1 MMRTKLLP
9 LAVALALG
17 ACSFIPEY
25 QRPAAPVP
33 DAWPALQPAAAL
45 GDSGRVPTKLEWRE
59 YFPDPRLQAL
69 IAAAL
74 EHNRDLRIAL
84 ARVEEARA
92 QAGIARAD
100 RFPQIDLAAQ
110 RAASLTPADL
120 SATNRQLNAQ
130 RYDVNLGVS
139 AFELDFWG
147 RVKSLDDAARANF
160 LASDYAQQSFRLALV
175 ADVASA
181 YFSAIELQERV
192 ALAAATFASRAESRR
207 LIAARRDLGVAG
219 DLDVLVADAAMQST
233 RAELA
238 NLTRQSAAA
247 DNALRLLVGS
257 SPTLP
262 LGKMLEQQGLVA
274 NVPVGL
280 PAEVL
285 LRRPDVLA
293 AEQRLL
299 AANANIGAARAAFL
313 PRILL
318 TAALG
323 TASRSLSGLFD
334 AGSGAWSFAPVLRYP
349 LFDGGRSAGNSDI
362 AEARKT
368 VAVADY
374 EKTLQQGFREI
385 ADLLAAREQYA
396 EQLAAQ
402 EAATKAQ
409 GERQRIVEARHNA
422 GLSSYLELLD
432 AQRDYFAAQQS
443 ALATRQP
450 AGVLHG
456 GVSMVLAETL
466 VSWAAAF
473 VVDPA
478 KFHCVGQEINAN
490 HIRAAA
496 EGWVYGIRPAAAHR
510 AQQPGL
516 GSEDQRRGRQA
527 GLRFARDHG
536 GTRHADAL
544 PGLAARSVYS
554 GRLTVSAP
562 RTWPSL

>member
-1 MMRTKLLP
+1 MSKRLLSMVSAM
-9 LAVALALG
+9 AVAAG
-17 ACSFIPEY
+17 CSMTPDYE
-25 QRPAAPVP
+25 RPAAPVP
-33 DAWPALQPAAAL
+33 DAWPALQSATAL
-45 GDSGRVPTKLEWRE
+45 GDSGRAPTVREWRE

-69 IAAAL
+69 IATAL
-74 EHNRDLRIAL
+74 EHNRDLRIAV

-92 QAGIARAD
+92 QAGLARAD
-100 RFPQIDLAAQ
+100 RLPQIDLAAQ

-120 SATNRQLNAQ
+120 SATNRQLNTQ

-147 RVKSLDDAARANF
+147 RVKSLDEAARANF
-160 LASDYAQQSFRLALV
+160 LASEYAQKSFRLALV

-192 ALAAATFASRAESRR
+192 ALAAATLASRGESRR
-207 LIAARRDLGVAG
+207 LIAARRDVGLAG
-219 DLDVLVADAAMQST
+219 DLDVLAAEAATQTT

-238 NLTRQSAAA
+238 NLTRQAAA
-247 DNALRLLVGS
+247 AENALRLLVGS

-262 LGKMLEQQGLVA
+262 SGRMLEQQDLLA
-274 NVPVGL
+274 QVPVGL

-293 AEQRLL
+293 AEQRLQ
-299 AANANIGAARAAFL
+299 AANANVGAARAAFL

-334 AGSGAWSFAPVLRYP
+334 AGSGAWSFTPVLRYP

-362 AEARKT
+362 AEARKS

-374 EKTLQQGFREI
+374 EKALQQGFREI

-402 EAATKAQ
+402 EAAMKAQ

-443 ALATRQP
+443 ALAIRRLQ
-450 AGVLHG
+450 
-456 GVSMVLAETL
+456 LANTASL
-466 VSWAAAF
+466 Y
-473 VVDPA
+473 
-478 KFHCVGQEINAN
+478 K
-490 HIRAAA
+490 
-496 EGWVYGIRPAAAHR
+496 
-510 AQQPGL
+510 
-516 GSEDQRRGRQA
+516 
-527 GLRFARDHG
+527 
-536 GTRHADAL
+536 AL
-544 PGLAARSVYS
+544 ALY
-554 GRLTVSAP
+554 
-562 RTWPSL
+562 

>member
-362 AEARKT
+362 AEARKM

-402 EAATKAQ
+402 DAATKAQ

-443 ALATRQP
+443 ALA
-450 AGVLHG
+450 
-456 GVSMVLAETL
+456 
-466 VSWAAAF
+466 
-473 VVDPA
+473 
-478 KFHCVGQEINAN
+478 
-490 HIRAAA
+490 IR
-496 EGWVYGIRPAAAHR
+496 R
-510 AQQPGL
+510 
-516 GSEDQRRGRQA
+516 
-527 GLRFARDHG
+527 
-536 GTRHADAL
+536 
-544 PGLAARSVYS
+544 LAARQHRQPVQ
-554 GRLTVSAP
+554 GAGPVLRPRLTAAA
-562 RTWPSL
+562 

>member
-1 MMRTKLLP
+1 MSKRLLSMVS
-9 LAVALALG
+9 AMALAAG
-17 ACSFIPEY
+17 CSMTPDYE
-25 QRPAAPVP
+25 RPVAPVP
-33 DAWPALQPAAAL
+33 DAWPALQSATAL
-45 GDSGRVPTKLEWRE
+45 GDSGRAPTKLEWRE

-74 EHNRDLRIAL
+74 EHNRDLRIAM

-147 RVKSLDDAARANF
+147 RVKSLDEAARANF
-160 LASDYAQQSFRLALV
+160 LASEYAQQSFRLALV

-192 ALAAATFASRAESRR
+192 ALAAATLASRAESRR
-207 LIAARRDLGVAG
+207 LIAARRDVGLAG
-219 DLDVLVADAAMQST
+219 ELDVLAAEAATQTT

-238 NLTRQSAAA
+238 NLTRQSTAAE
-247 DNALRLLVGS
+247 NALRLLVGS

-262 LGKMLEQQGLVA
+262 SGRMLEQQELLA
-274 NVPVGL
+274 QVPVGL

-285 LRRPDVLA
+285 LRRPDILA
-293 AEQRLL
+293 AEQRLI
-299 AANANIGAARAAFL
+299 AANANVGAARAAFL

-349 LFDGGRSAGNSDI
+349 LFDSGRSAGNADI

-402 EAATKAQ
+402 DAATKAQ

-443 ALATRQP
+443 ALAIRRLQ
-450 AGVLHG
+450 
-456 GVSMVLAETL
+456 LATTASL
-466 VSWAAAF
+466 Y
-473 VVDPA
+473 
-478 KFHCVGQEINAN
+478 K
-490 HIRAAA
+490 
-496 EGWVYGIRPAAAHR
+496 
-510 AQQPGL
+510 
-516 GSEDQRRGRQA
+516 
-527 GLRFARDHG
+527 
-536 GTRHADAL
+536 AL
-544 PGLAARSVYS
+544 ALY
-554 GRLTVSAP
+554 
-562 RTWPSL
+562 

>member
-1 MMRTKLLP
+1 MSKRLLSMVS
-9 LAVALALG
+9 AMVWVAG
-17 ACSFIPEY
+17 CSMTPVYE
-25 QRPAAPVP
+25 RPAAPVP
-33 DAWPALQPAAAL
+33 EAWPALQAATAL
-45 GDSGRVPTKLEWRE
+45 GDSGRAPTLREWRE

-92 QAGIARAD
+92 QAGIARAE

-110 RAASLTPADL
+110 RSASLTPADL

-130 RYDVNLGVS
+130 RYDVNLGIS

-147 RVKSLDDAARANF
+147 RVKSLDEAARANF
-160 LASDYAQQSFRLALV
+160 LASEYAQQSFRLALV

-192 ALAAATFASRAESRR
+192 ALAAATLASRAESRR
-207 LIAARRDLGVAG
+207 LIAARRDVGLAG
-219 DLDVLVADAAMQST
+219 DLDVLTAEAAMQTT

-247 DNALRLLVGS
+247 ENALRLLVGS
-257 SPTLP
+257 SPALP
-262 LGKMLEQQGLVA
+262 SGRMLEQQDLLA
-274 NVPVGL
+274 QVPVGL

-299 AANANIGAARAAFL
+299 AANANVGAARAAFL

-334 AGSGAWSFAPVLRYP
+334 SGSGAWSFFPVLRYP
-349 LFDGGRSAGNSDI
+349 LFDGGRSAGSSDI

-385 ADLLAAREQYA
+385 ADLLAAREHYA

-402 EAATKAQ
+402 DAATKAQ

-432 AQRDYFAAQQS
+432 AQRDYFSAQQS
-443 ALATRQP
+443 ALAIRRLQ
-450 AGVLHG
+450 
-456 GVSMVLAETL
+456 LATTASL
-466 VSWAAAF
+466 Y
-473 VVDPA
+473 
-478 KFHCVGQEINAN
+478 K
-490 HIRAAA
+490 
-496 EGWVYGIRPAAAHR
+496 
-510 AQQPGL
+510 
-516 GSEDQRRGRQA
+516 
-527 GLRFARDHG
+527 
-536 GTRHADAL
+536 AL
-544 PGLAARSVYS
+544 ALY
-554 GRLTVSAP
+554 
-562 RTWPSL
+562 

>member
-1 MMRTKLLP
+1 MSKRLLLLLP
-9 LAVALALG
+9 AVLVMA
-17 ACSFIPEY
+17 ACSFTPEY
-25 QRPAAPVP
+25 QRPVSPVP
-33 DAWPALQPAAAL
+33 EAWPALQSAATL
-45 GDSGRVPTKLEWRE
+45 GDSGRAPMPRDWRD
-59 YFPDPRLQAL
+59 YFPDPRLQSL

-92 QAGIARAD
+92 LAGLARAE
-100 RFPQIDLAAQ
+100 RFPQVDLGAQ

-120 SATNRQLNAQ
+120 SATNRQLNSQ

-147 RVKSLDDAARANF
+147 RVKSLDEAARAGF
-160 LASDYAQQSFRLALV
+160 LASEYAQQSFRLGLV

-192 ALAAATFASRAESRR
+192 ALAAATLASRAESRR
-207 LIAARRDLGVAG
+207 LIAARRDVGLAG
-219 DLDVLVADAAMQST
+219 DLDVLAAEAAMQTT

-247 DNALRLLVGS
+247 ENALRLLVGT

-262 LGKMLEQQGLVA
+262 SGRMLEQQDLLA
-274 NVPVGL
+274 QVPVGL
-280 PAEVL
+280 PADIL

-318 TAALG
+318 TATLG
-323 TASRSLSGLFD
+323 TASRSLSGLFE
-334 AGSGAWSFAPVLRYP
+334 AGSGAWNFAPVLRYP
-349 LFDGGRSAGNSDI
+349 LFDGGRSAGNSDL

-374 EKTLQQGFREI
+374 EKTIQQGFREI
-385 ADLLAAREQYA
+385 ADLLAAREQYG

-402 EAATKAQ
+402 DAATKAQ
-409 GERQRIVEARHNA
+409 GERQRMVEARHNA

-443 ALATRQP
+443 ALAIRRLQ
-450 AGVLHG
+450 
-456 GVSMVLAETL
+456 LANTASL
-466 VSWAAAF
+466 Y
-473 VVDPA
+473 
-478 KFHCVGQEINAN
+478 K
-490 HIRAAA
+490 
-496 EGWVYGIRPAAAHR
+496 
-510 AQQPGL
+510 
-516 GSEDQRRGRQA
+516 
-527 GLRFARDHG
+527 
-536 GTRHADAL
+536 AL
-544 PGLAARSVYS
+544 ALY
-554 GRLTVSAP
+554 
-562 RTWPSL
+562 

>member
-1 MMRTKLLP
+1 MSKRLLSMVS
-9 LAVALALG
+9 AMVWVAG
-17 ACSFIPEY
+17 CSMTPVYE
-25 QRPAAPVP
+25 RPAAPVP
-33 DAWPALQPAAAL
+33 EAWPALQAATAL
-45 GDSGRVPTKLEWRE
+45 GDSGRAPTLREWRE

-92 QAGIARAD
+92 QAGIARAE

-110 RAASLTPADL
+110 RSASLTPADL

-130 RYDVNLGVS
+130 RYDVNLGIS

-147 RVKSLDDAARANF
+147 RVKSLDEAARANF
-160 LASDYAQQSFRLALV
+160 LASEYAQQSFRLALV

-192 ALAAATFASRAESRR
+192 ALAAATLASRAESRR
-207 LIAARRDLGVAG
+207 LIAARRDVGLAG
-219 DLDVLVADAAMQST
+219 DLDVLTAEAAMQTT

-247 DNALRLLVGS
+247 ENALRLLVGS
-257 SPTLP
+257 SPALP
-262 LGKMLEQQGLVA
+262 SGRMLEQQDLLA
-274 NVPVGL
+274 QVPVGL

-299 AANANIGAARAAFL
+299 AANANVGAARAAFL

-334 AGSGAWSFAPVLRYP
+334 AGSGAWSFVPVLRYP
-349 LFDGGRSAGNSDI
+349 LFDGGRSAGSSDI

-385 ADLLAAREQYA
+385 ADLLAAREHYA

-402 EAATKAQ
+402 DAATKAQ

-432 AQRDYFAAQQS
+432 AQRDYFSAQQS
-443 ALATRQP
+443 ALAIRRLQ
-450 AGVLHG
+450 
-456 GVSMVLAETL
+456 LATTASL
-466 VSWAAAF
+466 Y
-473 VVDPA
+473 
-478 KFHCVGQEINAN
+478 K
-490 HIRAAA
+490 
-496 EGWVYGIRPAAAHR
+496 
-510 AQQPGL
+510 
-516 GSEDQRRGRQA
+516 
-527 GLRFARDHG
+527 
-536 GTRHADAL
+536 AL
-544 PGLAARSVYS
+544 ALY
-554 GRLTVSAP
+554 
-562 RTWPSL
+562 

>member
-1 MMRTKLLP
+1 MSKRLLSMVSAM
-9 LAVALALG
+9 AVAAG
-17 ACSFIPEY
+17 CSMTPDYE
-25 QRPAAPVP
+25 RPAAPVP
-33 DAWPALQPAAAL
+33 DAWPALQSATAL
-45 GDSGRVPTKLEWRE
+45 GDSGRAPTVREWRE
-59 YFPDPRLQAL
+59 YFADPRLQAL
-69 IAAAL
+69 IATAL
-74 EHNRDLRIAL
+74 EHNRDLRIAV

-92 QAGIARAD
+92 QAGLARAD
-100 RFPQIDLAAQ
+100 RLPQIDLAAQ

-120 SATNRQLNAQ
+120 SATNRQLNTQ

-147 RVKSLDDAARANF
+147 RVKSLDEAARANF
-160 LASDYAQQSFRLALV
+160 LASEYAQQSFRLALV

-192 ALAAATFASRAESRR
+192 ALAAATLASRGESRR
-207 LIAARRDLGVAG
+207 LIAARRDVGLAG
-219 DLDVLVADAAMQST
+219 DLDVLAAEAATQTT

-238 NLTRQSAAA
+238 NLTRQAAA
-247 DNALRLLVGS
+247 AENALRLLVGS

-262 LGKMLEQQGLVA
+262 SGRMLEQQDLLA
-274 NVPVGL
+274 QVPVGL

-293 AEQRLL
+293 AEQRLQ
-299 AANANIGAARAAFL
+299 AANANVGAARAAFL

-334 AGSGAWSFAPVLRYP
+334 AGSGAWSFTPVLRYP

-362 AEARKT
+362 AEARKS

-374 EKTLQQGFREI
+374 EKALQQGFREI

-402 EAATKAQ
+402 EAAMKAQ

-432 AQRDYFAAQQS
+432 AQRDFFAAQQS
-443 ALATRQP
+443 ALAIRRLQ
-450 AGVLHG
+450 
-456 GVSMVLAETL
+456 LANTASL
-466 VSWAAAF
+466 Y
-473 VVDPA
+473 
-478 KFHCVGQEINAN
+478 K
-490 HIRAAA
+490 
-496 EGWVYGIRPAAAHR
+496 
-510 AQQPGL
+510 
-516 GSEDQRRGRQA
+516 
-527 GLRFARDHG
+527 
-536 GTRHADAL
+536 AL
-544 PGLAARSVYS
+544 ALY
-554 GRLTVSAP
+554 
-562 RTWPSL
+562 

>member
-1 MMRTKLLP
+1 MRTKLLT

-33 DAWPALQPAAAL
+33 EAWPTPGVGAPQGLPSVAGSTAISS
-45 GDSGRVPTKLEWRE
+45 DWRTL
-59 YFPDPRLQAL
+59 YADPRLQEL

-84 ARVEEARA
+84 ARVDEARA

-100 RFPQIDLAAQ
+100 RFPQLDLAAQ

-120 SATNRQLNAQ
+120 SGTGRQLNAQ
-130 RYDVNLGVS
+130 RYDVSLGIS

-147 RVKSLDDAARANF
+147 RVNSLDQAARAAF
-160 LASDYAQQSFRLALV
+160 LASEFAQRSFRLALIS
-175 ADVASA
+175 DVASA
-181 YFSAIELQERV
+181 YFSGIELQERV
-192 ALAAATFASRAESRR
+192 ALAAATLSSRAESRR
-207 LIAARRDLGVAG
+207 LIAARRDVGVAG
-219 DLDVLVADAAMQST
+219 DLDVLAADAAMQAT

-247 DNALRLLVGS
+247 ENALRLLVGS
-257 SPTLP
+257 SPALP
-262 LGKMLEQQGLVA
+262 TGKMLEQQALVA
-274 NVPVGL
+274 DVPVGL

-285 LRRPDVLA
+285 RGRPDVLA

-323 TASRSLSGLFD
+323 TASRSLAGLFD
-334 AGSGAWSFAPVLRYP
+334 AGSRAWSFSPVLRYP
-349 LFDGGRSAGNSDI
+349 LFDAGRSQGNSDL

-368 VAVADY
+368 VAVAEY

-385 ADLLAAREQYA
+385 ADLLAAREHYT

-402 EAATKAQ
+402 DAAMKAQ
-409 GERQRIVEARHNA
+409 GERQRIVEARHDA

-432 AQRDYFAAQQS
+432 AQRDFFAAQQS
-443 ALATRQP
+443 ALAIRRLQ
-450 AGVLHG
+450 
-456 GVSMVLAETL
+456 LANTASL
-466 VSWAAAF
+466 Y
-473 VVDPA
+473 
-478 KFHCVGQEINAN
+478 K
-490 HIRAAA
+490 
-496 EGWVYGIRPAAAHR
+496 
-510 AQQPGL
+510 
-516 GSEDQRRGRQA
+516 
-527 GLRFARDHG
+527 
-536 GTRHADAL
+536 AL
-544 PGLAARSVYS
+544 ALY
-554 GRLTVSAP
+554 
-562 RTWPSL
+562 

>member
-1 MMRTKLLP
+1 MSKRLLSMVSAM
-9 LAVALALG
+9 AVAAG
-17 ACSFIPEY
+17 CSMTPDYE
-25 QRPAAPVP
+25 RPAAPVP
-33 DAWPALQPAAAL
+33 DAWPALQSATAL
-45 GDSGRVPTKLEWRE
+45 GDSGRAPTVREWRE
-59 YFPDPRLQAL
+59 YFADPRLQAL
-69 IAAAL
+69 IATAL
-74 EHNRDLRIAL
+74 EHNRDLRIAV

-92 QAGIARAD
+92 QAGLARAD
-100 RFPQIDLAAQ
+100 RLPQIDLAAQ

-120 SATNRQLNAQ
+120 SATNRQLNTQ

-147 RVKSLDDAARANF
+147 RVKSLDEAARANF
-160 LASDYAQQSFRLALV
+160 LASEYAQQSFRLALV

-192 ALAAATFASRAESRR
+192 ALAAATLASRGESRR
-207 LIAARRDLGVAG
+207 LIAARRDVGLAG
-219 DLDVLVADAAMQST
+219 DLDVLAAEAATQTT

-238 NLTRQSAAA
+238 NLTRQAAA
-247 DNALRLLVGS
+247 AENALRLLVGS

-262 LGKMLEQQGLVA
+262 SGRMLEQQDLLA
-274 NVPVGL
+274 QVPVGL

-293 AEQRLL
+293 AEQRLQ
-299 AANANIGAARAAFL
+299 AANANVGAARAAFL

-334 AGSGAWSFAPVLRYP
+334 AGSGAWSFTPVLRYP
-349 LFDGGRSAGNSDI
+349 LFDGGRSAGNADI

-374 EKTLQQGFREI
+374 EKILQQGFREI

-402 EAATKAQ
+402 EAAMKAQ

-432 AQRDYFAAQQS
+432 AQRDFFAAQQS
-443 ALATRQP
+443 ALAIRRLQ
-450 AGVLHG
+450 
-456 GVSMVLAETL
+456 LANTASL
-466 VSWAAAF
+466 Y
-473 VVDPA
+473 
-478 KFHCVGQEINAN
+478 K
-490 HIRAAA
+490 
-496 EGWVYGIRPAAAHR
+496 
-510 AQQPGL
+510 
-516 GSEDQRRGRQA
+516 
-527 GLRFARDHG
+527 
-536 GTRHADAL
+536 AL
-544 PGLAARSVYS
+544 ALY
-554 GRLTVSAP
+554 
-562 RTWPSL
+562 